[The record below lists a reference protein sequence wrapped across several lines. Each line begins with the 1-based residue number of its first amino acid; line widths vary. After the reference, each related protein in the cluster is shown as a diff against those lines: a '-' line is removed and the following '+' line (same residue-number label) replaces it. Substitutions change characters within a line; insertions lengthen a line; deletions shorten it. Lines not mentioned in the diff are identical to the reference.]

1 MTLLLDILGLL
12 GQCGIAVAMFVLA
25 ALSHRLGLV
34 THARPRYRWL
44 YVAMVLVLVGA
55 GVRLFYLTNS
65 DISHDNL
72 KQNLVYILI
81 CDGFPALGITLAL
94 LVTWYYWSWLLAER
108 D

>member
-1 MTLLLDILGLL
+1 MTLLLDILGLV
-12 GQCGIAVAMFVLA
+12 GHCGIAVALLVLA
-25 ALSHRLGLV
+25 RLSWRLGLV

-44 YVAMVLVLVGA
+44 YVAALLVLVGA
-55 GVRLFYLTNS
+55 AVRLIYLTKS

-81 CDGFPALGITLAL
+81 CDGFPALGVTLAL

>member
-12 GQCGIAVAMFVLA
+12 GYGGVAVALLVLA
-25 ALSHRLGLV
+25 RLSHRLGLV

-44 YVAMVLVLVGA
+44 YLAALLVLAGA

-65 DISHDNL
+65 DLSDDNL
-72 KQNLVYILI
+72 KQNMVYILI